1 MTAKKGAHRR
11 TATASERA
19 SSIHIARNAMHL
31 VFGQAATMVLG
42 ILFSA
47 MLGRRLGAGDFGLYF
62 LISSF
67 STFALVLVDWGQQY
81 FGIREVAR
89 NPKRGGE
96 LLGTGLVLRTLGA
109 AVVCIPAGLAAWGL
123 GYDRR
128 TIWFSVG
135 LIAFNLPFFLAQNF
149 GIVFRGQDRMGLDAS
164 VSVVNRAVGLV
175 LAFLA
180 LSLGFGLGGV
190 VVAQGLAGGAALAV
204 AFQLYPRVKTGPL
217 HFSTV
222 TAREILGGGTAIVAI
237 SIAVYV
243 QPYIDAVLL
252 SKMVSKVEV
261 GWYGAAKNIMGTL
274 LAPSLILGAAAFP
287 RLSRATKNPATF
299 REEFATAQRP
309 MLWLGGLAGVGTW
322 VFADL
327 AITVVYGKDAFG
339 PASDVLRVFGLGLF
353 LIFEDVLIGTALTA
367 LGRATAFAFVKIGSV
382 VLGVILELILIPYW
396 SHRTGNGG
404 VGVSLS
410 FVISEA
416 VMFTGGALL
425 MPKGTLGT
433 AFVRDGGRAVGCA
446 LLTAL
451 LFHYLPHA
459 RPWLGVPLCIFVF
472 SVLTVAFGL
481 IHKEDLHVLRGLLK
495 RGEAAVPAVVPTI
508 AESPGAAPE

>member
-1 MTAKKGAHRR
+1 MTARAHQHV
-11 TATASERA
+11 AVAER

-31 VFGQAATMVLG
+31 VAGQASTMVLG

-89 NPKRGGE
+89 SPERGGD
-96 LLGTGLVLRTLGA
+96 LLGTGLVLRVLGT
-109 AVVCIPAGLAAWGL
+109 AVVCIPAGLAAWAL

-164 VSVVNRAVGLV
+164 VSVVNRAVGLL

-190 VVAQGLAGGAALAV
+190 VVAQGLAGGAALAM
-204 AFQLYPRVKTGPL
+204 AFQLYKRVKTGPL
-217 HFSTV
+217 RFSVV
-222 TAREILGGGTAIVAI
+222 TARHILGGGTAIVAI

-252 SKMVSKVEV
+252 SKLVTKEVV

-287 RLSRATKNPATF
+287 RLSRATRNPATF
-299 REEFATAQRP
+299 RHEFATAQRP

-367 LGRATAFAFVKIGSV
+367 LGRATAFAIIKIGSV
-382 VLGVILELILIPYW
+382 VLGVGLELLLIRYW
-396 SHRTGNGG
+396 QGRTGNGG
-404 VGVSLS
+404 VGVSMAFVLS
-410 FVISEA
+410 EV
-416 VMFTGGALL
+416 VMFSGGALL

-433 AFVRDGGRAVGCA
+433 ALLRDGSRAVGCA
-446 LLTAL
+446 LATAL
-451 LFHYLPHA
+451 LFHFLPHL
-459 RPWLGVPLCIFVF
+459 RPWLGVPLCIAVF
-472 SVLTVAFGL
+472 TGLSVAVGL
-481 IHKEDLHVLRGLLK
+481 VRSEDLHVVRGLFK

>member
-1 MTAKKGAHRR
+1 MTAQAHQHV
-11 TATASERA
+11 ATAER

-31 VFGQAATMVLG
+31 VVGQAATMVLG

-89 NPKRGGE
+89 SPERGGD
-96 LLGTGLVLRTLGA
+96 LLGTGLVLRVLGT
-109 AVVCIPAGLAAWGL
+109 AVVCIPAGLSAWAL

-135 LIAFNLPFFLAQNF
+135 LITFNLPFFLAQNF

-164 VSVVNRAVGLV
+164 VSVVNRAVGLF

-180 LSLGFGLGGV
+180 LSLGLGLGGV

-204 AFQLYPRVKTGPL
+204 AFQLYKRVKTGPL
-217 HFSTV
+217 RFSVV
-222 TAREILGGGTAIVAI
+222 TARHILGGGTAIVAI

-252 SKMVSKVEV
+252 SKLVTKEVV

-287 RLSRATKNPATF
+287 RLSRATRNPATF
-299 REEFATAQRP
+299 RHEFATAQRP

-367 LGRATAFAFVKIGSV
+367 LGRATAFAIVKIGSV
-382 VLGVILELILIPYW
+382 VLGVGLELLLIRYW
-396 SHRTGNGG
+396 QARTGNGG
-404 VGVSLS
+404 VGVSMAFVLS
-410 FVISEA
+410 EV

-433 AFVRDGGRAVGCA
+433 ALLRDGSRAVGCA

-451 LFHYLPHA
+451 LFHYLPHL
-459 RPWLGVPLCIFVF
+459 RPWLGVPLCIAVF
-472 SVLTVAFGL
+472 TALSVAVGL
-481 IHKEDLHVLRGLLK
+481 VRAEDLHVVKGLFR